1 MPRFFALA
9 SDPAESSIDPDLLGV
24 VTLPVAEEGL
34 KSYSCAGGWNL
45 FMKANTRDP
54 DAAREFIRV
63 LSAPEQ

>member
-24 VTLPVAEEGL
+24 ITLPMAEEGL

-45 FMKANTRDP
+45 FMSANTIDH
-54 DAAREFIRV
+54 AAAHEFIRI
-63 LSAPEQ
+63 LSAREQ